1 MQLGGVAIVGL
12 VGAVVPFGGV
22 AIARSGGRAV
32 GRSRGYDETVHGPAH
47 LLSRLSREAR
57 ALSLR
62 DAVHLILQ
70 GYDDNDLLTF
80 ASAISFRVLF
90 SLIPLALFALGL
102 LGGFGLDAVWTRDV
116 APQVAHSTSRAAF
129 QVLDQTVREVL
140 GQRQLFWVTFG
151 AVIAV
156 WGMSGAMR
164 AVMDVLDRVYECRS
178 RRGFWARMRAS
189 VVLAIAVGALLLTA
203 TALMQVLPLLVPHGV
218 GGAIVRV
225 VRWPL
230 DVALLLA
237 AIGLLLQFGPSRR
250 PPLGWVTF
258 GSLLAVIAWVATSLA
273 FTTYLTS
280 VADYGSVY
288 GNLATVIVVME
299 FLYLSSIAFLTGV
312 QLDAIV
318 RDRMEGH
325 PSGDDGDAE
334 RPDAERGDGDARAW
348 RRGRAAADRAAERPA
363 GAVRM
368 PR

>member
-1 MQLGGVAIVGL
+1 V
-12 VGAVVPFGGV
+12 FGGASIDAV
-22 AIARSGGRAV
+22 RRRAVRRSGGYDRA
-32 GRSRGYDETVHGPAH
+32 VHGPAH

-57 ALSLR
+57 ALSPR
-62 DAVHLILQ
+62 DAVRLLLQ
-70 GYDDNDLLTF
+70 AYDENDLLTF

-90 SLIPLALFALGL
+90 SIIPLALFALGL

-116 APQVAHSTSRAAF
+116 APQVADSTSRAAF
-129 QVLDQTVREVL
+129 RVVDQTVREVL

-164 AVMDVLDRVYECRS
+164 AVMDVLDRVYECRN

-189 VVLAIAVGALLLTA
+189 VVLAMVVGALLLTA
-203 TALMQVLPLLVPHGV
+203 TALMQVAPLLVPHGV

-225 VRWPL
+225 IRWPL
-230 DVALLLA
+230 DVALLLG
-237 AIGLLLQFGPSRR
+237 AIGLLLQFGPSSRL
-250 PPLGWVTF
+250 PMGWVTF
-258 GSLLAVIAWVATSLA
+258 GSLLSVVAWVATSLA
-273 FTTYLTS
+273 FTWYLTS

-325 PSGDDGDAE
+325 PSGDNGDGE
-334 RPDAERGDGDARAW
+334 RPDADRGDGDGRAW

-368 PR
+368 RR

>member
-1 MQLGGVAIVGL
+1 MPARGGPIAGPVGCAI
-12 VGAVVPFGGV
+12 
-22 AIARSGGRAV
+22 

-62 DAVHLILQ
+62 DAVRLLLQ
-70 GYDDNDLLTF
+70 AYDENDLLTF

-90 SLIPLALFALGL
+90 SLIPLTLFALGL

-116 APQVAHSTSRAAF
+116 APQVADSTSRAAF
-129 QVLDQTVREVL
+129 RVLDQTVREVL

-178 RRGFWARMRAS
+178 PRGFWARIRAS
-189 VVLAIAVGALLLTA
+189 VVLAMAVGALLLTA

-218 GGAIVRV
+218 GGAVVRV
-225 VRWPL
+225 IRWPL
-230 DVALLLA
+230 DVALLLG

-250 PPLGWVTF
+250 PPLEWVTF
-258 GSLLAVIAWVATSLA
+258 GSVLSVVAWVGTSLA
-273 FTTYLTS
+273 FTWYLTA

-325 PSGDDGDAE
+325 PSGDDGNGE
-334 RPDAERGDGDARAW
+334 RPDADRGDGDGRAW
-348 RRGRAAADRAAERPA
+348 RRGRAAADQAAERPA